1 MRTRVSDRSGDGVV
15 SVVHGPVSQAGLPAA
30 DVRRSV
36 SRTWCR
42 DADRRSV
49 SISVAVFADEGL
61 VYWID
66 SSARHVLSTKFSAA
80 ERSIIANLPP
90 GNKLSFIR

>member
-49 SISVAVFADEGL
+49 SNQRRRLCRRRSRLLDRL
-61 VYWID
+61 QR
-66 SSARHVLSTKFSAA
+66 SSRPEHQILCS
-80 ERSIIANLPP
+80 
-90 GNKLSFIR
+90 

>member
-1 MRTRVSDRSGDGVV
+1 VTESFLLFTDPYHKQVYQLPTSDDL
-15 SVVHGPVSQAGLPAA
+15 SVVRGVAMP
-30 DVRRSV
+30 
-36 SRTWCR
+36 T
-42 DADRRSV
+42 DAQFP
-49 SISVAVFADEGL
+49 ISVAVFADEGL